1 MMASGAVKLIVGGGD
16 TLLGRVLFV
25 DAWGA
30 VVREMPL
37 QPRRDAPASR
47 PARDGRG
54 DSVRPSRWR
63 RWRVAGVRH
72 SPVLLDVRS
81 QPEVELASIP
91 GSVRIPWDE
100 LAHRMGEL
108 PDGPVVVHCKTE
120 PRAIL
125 AARILAA
132 AGRDV
137 RVMSGGILG
146 WIDQVDPTLTRY

>member
-1 MMASGAVKLIVGGGD
+1 METVSVAQVAEWLASG
-16 TLLGRVLFV
+16 T
-25 DAWGA
+25 
-30 VVREMPL
+30 P
-37 QPRRDAPASR
+37 
-47 PARDGRG
+47 
-54 DSVRPSRWR
+54 
-63 RWRVAGVRH
+63 
-72 SPVLLDVRS
+72 PVLLDVRS